1 MFDYYDTLI
10 TPEEVADMLNCGMN
24 TTYWKSMENSKESST
39 RIYCAGSSYES
50 CWMVIRKKPTWND
63 CSMWVFCCLKI
74 MLDNE
79 VYIKIILVLMLDN
92 VWRGKKVKFNL
103 Y

>member
-1 MFDYYDTLI
+1 M
-10 TPEEVADMLNCGMN
+10 
-24 TTYWKSMENSKESST
+24 
-39 RIYCAGSSYES
+39 
-50 CWMVIRKKPTWND
+50 RKKPTRND
-63 CSMWVFCCLKI
+63 YSMWVFCCLKI

>member
-1 MFDYYDTLI
+1 MKNAHMD
-10 TPEEVADMLNCGMN
+10 
-24 TTYWKSMENSKESST
+24 
-39 RIYCAGSSYES
+39 
-50 CWMVIRKKPTWND
+50 ND
-63 CSMWVFCCLKI
+63 SMWVFCCLKI